1 MKKDVSVKEKE
12 DVKINLDIE
21 NRQKLVT
28 VFAWLIQEDKKQNP
42 LLYKTKMME
51 I

>member
-42 LLYKTKMME
+42 LFYKTKMME